1 MAKLP
6 DVPGKSVISGMTK
19 GTRVVVA
26 AAGTGALAVGG
37 LVAKRVLGHRGKDGD
52 DGTGASADPIAETP
66 TAPPGAEEKPV
77 PKGEPVAVK
86 PKPAKPAPAKPKAD
100 KPKPAKAKADKPKP
114 KPAKAK
120 AEPEENVKPAPKAKA
135 AKPAKAK
142 AKAKPAKAMTTG
154 GKGPHA
160 ELNNPVVDDPDLTEY
175 PDPYDTR
182 EDPRDPVDPDGAPF
196 GKEPHPLTGSEST
209 SEPPLSQDPEVID
222 GGKPP
227 KRDKLDD

>member
-6 DVPGKSVISGMTK
+6 DVPGKSLISGMTK

-37 LVAKRVLGHRGKDGD
+37 LVAKRVLGHRDGD
-52 DGTGASADPIAETP
+52 GGTGASADPIAETP

-77 PKGEPVAVK
+77 PKPKLAAVK
-86 PKPAKPAPAKPKAD
+86 PKPAKPPKPKAD
-100 KPKPAKAKADKPKP
+100 KPARKP
-114 KPAKAK
+114 
-120 AEPEENVKPAPKAKA
+120 KA
-135 AKPAKAK
+135 AKPPKTK
-142 AKAKPAKAMTTG
+142 AKAKPAKATATS
-154 GKGPHA
+154 GKDPHHA
-160 ELNNPVVDDPDLTEY
+160 LNNPVVDDPDLTEY

-196 GKEPHPLTGSEST
+196 GEEPHPQTGSEST

-227 KRDKLDD
+227 KRDNLDD

>member
-37 LVAKRVLGHRGKDGD
+37 LVAKRVLGHRLGDGD
-52 DGTGASADPIAETP
+52 GGTGASADPIAETP
-66 TAPPGAEEKPV
+66 TAPPGAEDKPV
-77 PKGEPVAVK
+77 PKPEPAAVK
-86 PKPAKPAPAKPKAD
+86 PQPA
-100 KPKPAKAKADKPKP
+100 KPAKAKAA
-114 KPAKAK
+114 KPA
-120 AEPEENVKPAPKAKA
+120 PPKAKA
-135 AKPAKAK
+135 AKPPKPK
-142 AKAKPAKAMTTG
+142 AKAKPAKTTAAG
-154 GKGPHA
+154 GKGPHH

-196 GKEPHPLTGSEST
+196 GEEPHPQTGSEST

-227 KRDKLDD
+227 KRDNLDD

>member
-37 LVAKRVLGHRGKDGD
+37 LVAKRVLGHHNGDSD

-77 PKGEPVAVK
+77 PKAEPAAVK
-86 PKPAKPAPAKPKAD
+86 PKPAKAAKPKAD
-100 KPKPAKAKADKPKP
+100 KPKPVKP
-114 KPAKAK
+114 K
-120 AEPEENVKPAPKAKA
+120 AEPEENVKPARKSKA
-135 AKPAKAK
+135 AKPPKPKAK
-142 AKAKPAKAMTTG
+142 AKAKPAKATTAG

-196 GKEPHPLTGSEST
+196 GEEPHPPTGAEST

-227 KRDKLDD
+227 KRDNLDD